1 MVKDS
6 KSMSTETIPGL
17 ENCDIIVITCSGS
30 VSDSYKRK
38 TTVGKFEV
46 ICGAL
51 ISLQKGEGI
60 PTSFDHQHTH
70 IKTIG

>member
-1 MVKDS
+1 MVVKDS
-6 KSMSTETIPGL
+6 KSIFTEITQGI
-17 ENCDIIVITCSGS
+17 ENCDIIVITCSGN
-30 VSDSYKRK
+30 VSDSYKGK

-60 PTSFDHQHTH
+60 PTSFDHQHKH
-70 IKTIG
+70 I

>member
-17 ENCDIIVITCSGS
+17 ENCDIIVITCSGN
-30 VSDSYKRK
+30 VSDSYKGK

-46 ICGAL
+46 ICAAL
-51 ISLQKGEGI
+51 IRLQKGECI
-60 PTSFDHQHTH
+60 HTSFDHQHTH
-70 IKTIG
+70 IETLG